1 MKKIR
6 ARFICVLSA
15 LLFLPAC
22 FEEKKKEGLFLVN
35 VLDADYFN
43 DCHIKSPNS
52 INVTLEQLDSFA
64 KTLDPQKAEVVFY
77 CSNYMC
83 TASGF
88 AAKSLKDKGFSNVWA
103 YEAGMADWYQKGLP
117 VEGPCKKPYLEKKN
131 EKIELEESI
140 EIRILSTDEL
150 ADKVKKS
157 LM

>member
-1 MKKIR
+1 MKNNIL
-6 ARFICVLSA
+6 RFVCGLSA
-15 LLFLPAC
+15 LLLLPAC

-43 DCHIKSPNS
+43 DCHIKAPNS
-52 INVTLEQLDSFA
+52 INVTLENLDAFA

-88 AAKSLKDKGFSNVWA
+88 AAKQFKDKGFSHVWA

-117 VEGPCKKPYLEKKN
+117 VEGPCMKPYLKKNN
-131 EKIELEESI
+131 EKIGLEESS

-150 ADKVKKS
+150 ADKVKKA
-157 LM
+157 